1 MKRKSGKSNAG
12 KVRHVLFV
20 AAFAGNARAA
30 APDADGLLVNLGG
43 NLCGAAAPQPS
54 PPSP

>member
-43 NLCGAAAPQPS
+43 NLCGAAAPQTS